1 MREIVPG
8 IFQWSSY
15 SKEKGIDFNGL
26 IVEAQ
31 GERVRRERVIV
42 DPPPASAEDL
52 REIERRRP
60 YAAIVIT
67 NRDHTRE
74 SAILRERLGTKVLLP
89 KEDAPLA
96 DLTAD
101 GTYDGGERL
110 PAGLIVIR
118 IPYAKSPGECAL
130 LFQAG
135 GVLIVGDAVIGKPP
149 GSLSLLP
156 PDKFPQ
162 PDRVKEGLKVL
173 LQYPFDVL
181 LVGDGASV
189 LTGGRETLS
198 AFLRES

>member
-1 MREIVPG
+1 MREIIPG

-31 GERVRRERVIV
+31 GERVIV
-42 DPPPASAEDL
+42 DPPPASPEDL
-52 REIERRRP
+52 LKIERRRP

-74 SAILRERLGTKVLLP
+74 SALLRESLGTKVLLP

-96 DLTAD
+96 DLPAD
-101 GTYDGGERL
+101 GTYDDGERL
-110 PAGLIVIR
+110 PAGLIAVR
-118 IPYAKSPGECAL
+118 VPHAKSPGECAL
-130 LFQAG
+130 FFQAG
-135 GVLIVGDAVIGKPP
+135 GVLVVGDAVIGKPP

-156 PDKFPQ
+156 PDKFLE
-162 PDRVKEGLKVL
+162 PDQVKEGLKVL
-173 LQYPFDVL
+173 LQYPFGIL

-189 LTGGRETLS
+189 LTGGREALS
-198 AFLRES
+198 LFLRE